1 MKSTPDTSAMR
12 TLSEGIT
19 NQTNSNILVG
29 QKDCAILKAFVNLG
43 DAGLNKI
50 EAYQIGDT
58 SLPSTVFH
66 LERRFNLYFNRK
78 PEEVKNRFHGITVF
92 KRWLSGDELE
102 RARKL
107 IEAR

>member
-1 MKSTPDTSAMR
+1 MKSTQDTNR
-12 TLSEGIT
+12 
-19 NQTNSNILVG
+19 NIIIG
-29 QKDCAILKAFVNLG
+29 QKDRAILKAFVNLG
-43 DAGLNKI
+43 DAGLNKV

-92 KRWLSGDELE
+92 KRYWLSGDELE
-102 RARKL
+102 RAKKL
-107 IEAR
+107 VEADEKS